1 MSASTRFHDLRLPRK
16 MLSASEVANARFGE
30 AYRSWLEHK
39 LLLARGERLNNLLG
53 WAKDASLKLTREE
66 QVELDELLK
75 ERCNELRE
83 MLGQKP
89 SDSAGLNGSEL
100 SGLERSLVLRSR
112 QLGKAPEGF
121 RFIDMVES
129 SAFWAREHES

>member
-1 MSASTRFHDLRLPRK
+1 MSASTRFHDLRLPGK

-53 WAKDASLKLTREE
+53 WAKDPSLKVTREE

-89 SDSAGLNGSEL
+89 SDSVGLNGSEL
-100 SGLERSLVLRSR
+100 SGLERSLVLRWS

-121 RFIDMVES
+121 RFTDMVES
-129 SAFWAREHES
+129 SAFWAREHKS